1 MINKIK
7 QLTKIFIIDY
17 YQKLNII
24 NNKKIN
30 KKNILFWLIGILV
43 ITLTYLSLQAIKY
56 LIRTGEPILF
66 LKIYL
71 PIIAFFI
78 LFQLIML
85 TSNIF
90 YYSKDLEQVL
100 PLPIKPIEL
109 LLSKLITTIIIIY
122 FMEALYLVIPL
133 LMYGLLVQRTIIYF
147 ILLIFVLFIFP
158 ILFTIIISTIMLILM
173 QFSKLIK
180 NRDIFQLIIT
190 CLLTFILTY
199 FFVQNST
206 VILLNNVEN
215 NSIKIISEKMDKINN
230 YFLIIN
236 PIIKIL
242 TINNYLIIIK
252 NILKIILFNFFA
264 ILLFIFIG
272 NKIYLKNILKNIKKN
287 NSIKKI
293 NKKYKFNKKNK
304 IKKYVENDIK
314 KLIKNP
320 IYFLQNI
327 FQYFFIIILIIFLI
341 NIFLPSFLQQIKNE
355 NIIEEI
361 GTEEFKL
368 QCTLIVIGIIQI
380 IFTFC
385 NLSITSISRDG
396 QDAIFIKYIP
406 ISLYTQFKLKNLPQ
420 ILINTLVIIS
430 IILTIYFNVK
440 GLQIYYGIIIF
451 CISMW
456 LNIINSY
463 LMVLIDLKKPNLN
476 WTDNASL
483 TKDNN
488 NKLYQYVLT
497 IFIILILNY
506 FSKIFKNINYIKS
519 IIIINLIFI
528 LFILILKKYI
538 KNKINK
544 LFEKIY

>member
-272 NKIYLKNILKNIKKN
+272 NKIYLKNILKNIQKN

-327 FQYFFIIILIIFLI
+327 FQYFFIIIFLI

-385 NLSITSISRDG
+385 NLSITAISRDG

-406 ISLYTQFKLKNLPQ
+406 ISLYTQFKLKNLHQ

-430 IILTIYFNVK
+430 IILTIYFNVT
-440 GLQIYYGIIIF
+440 GLQIYYGIITF